1 MRDAADRNATGNFQP
16 MMSNVVAGMRLK
28 EGVEQMENFVES
40 SNLRD
45 VDARQFQPQLVARDA
60 GTIRRILV
68 CIDRSAFSEGCL
80 GQAVAIAKGFGSA
93 ITLVH
98 VMQPPHE
105 RSGPQTTNVFD
116 WEIARQEATAY
127 LERLQ
132 KEGTEASGGQV
143 EYRLEQG
150 HPAERITEVARE
162 LGADLTV
169 LGSQGERG
177 VAAWNLGST
186 VQQVLAVA
194 RGSVLIA
201 RPGPAGAIDGA
212 PKRILVPLDGSLR
225 AESVLPT
232 AVRIAS
238 AHDAEMLLAFVV
250 REQVATAVL
259 RAPEDLQTARRL
271 AARLEIGGEVYLNG
285 LRDQLLREGASVRT
299 LVVRST
305 DERRS
310 ILDLSRTERSD
321 LIVLSAHG
329 STCNPALTCG
339 SVTAHLIAHSV
350 VSLLVLQDLRRSELG
365 GQATDGRAPPL
376 CAHCQETV

>member
-1 MRDAADRNATGNFQP
+1 
-16 MMSNVVAGMRLK
+16 
-28 EGVEQMENFVES
+28 MEDLVES

-45 VDARQFQPQLVARDA
+45 VDAGHFRPQLVGDDA
-60 GTIRRILV
+60 GAIRRILV

-80 GQAVAIAKGFGSA
+80 GQAIAISKGLGSA
-93 ITLVH
+93 ITLLH
-98 VMQPPHE
+98 VMQPLHE

-132 KEGTEASGGQV
+132 KEGTEASGRQV
-143 EYRLEQG
+143 ESRLEQG

-169 LGSQGERG
+169 LGSQGERS

-201 RPGPAGAIDGA
+201 RASPAVDVS

-238 AHDAEMLLAFVV
+238 AHDAEMLLVFVV
-250 REQVATAVL
+250 REQVATSVL
-259 RAPEDLQTARRL
+259 RTPEDLKIARKL
-271 AARLEIGGEVYLNG
+271 AERLEIGGESYLHG
-285 LRDQLLREGASVRT
+285 LRDRLVREGASVRT
-299 LVVRST
+299 RVVRSV

-321 LIVLSAHG
+321 LTVLSAHG
-329 STCNPALTCG
+329 STCNPGLTCG

-350 VSLLVLQDLRRSELG
+350 VSLLVLQDLRPSELG
-365 GQATDGRAPPL
+365 GQPIDGRAPAL
-376 CAHCQETV
+376 RAHYPETI